1 MNRLNWYIHAS
12 IEFHLNFDV
21 SIFPDG
27 ALVFTLVFTFVFY
40 MEKNV

>member
-27 ALVFTLVFTFVFY
+27 YLPFLTGVISKA
-40 MEKNV
+40 EKMC

>member
-1 MNRLNWYIHAS
+1 MNRLDWYINAS

-21 SIFPDG
+21 SIFLDWYN
-27 ALVFTLVFTFVFY
+27 LVFH